1 MSKTAMV
8 SINSKVILDALND
21 RQKTARQVSMD
32 LGRSEAYLSGIVSR
46 KKAPKSMLPIL
57 AQVLDIP
64 VNRLT
69 ESQHPKSS
77 LAPEQAAQ
85 RYHTEIQVWPDLL
98 RMVLFFGDQE
108 LRSVYSRIKGDTELD
123 LMQAISYA
131 AHMLY
136 KLSEQEALRK
146 RE

>member
-57 AQVLDIP
+57 AQALDIP
-64 VNRLT
+64 VKRLT
-69 ESQHPKSS
+69 ETQIPKTAT
-77 LAPEQAAQ
+77 APEEATQ
-85 RYHTEIQVWPDLL
+85 RYHTEIQVWPDRL

-136 KLSEQEALRK
+136 KLAEQEALRK

>member
-64 VNRLT
+64 VKRLT

-85 RYHTEIQVWPDLL
+85 RYHTEIQVWPDRL

-108 LRSVYSRIKGDTELD
+108 LRSVYSKIKGDTELD

-136 KLSEQEALRK
+136 KLAEQEALRK

>member
-69 ESQHPKSS
+69 ESQNPKTS

-85 RYHTEIQVWPDLL
+85 RYHTEIQVWPDRL

-136 KLSEQEALRK
+136 KLAEQEALRK